1 MSDIIQVRRELSKK
15 YILGKG
21 LEIGALQN
29 PLPISEKAQVIYI
42 DKIDVP
48 TAYNIHYQELKGQK
62 LANVDVLDDGETL
75 NVIPPGSQDFIIANH
90 FLEHTQN
97 PIKSIEVHLS
107 RLKLGGILFYAV
119 PNKNKTFD
127 LNRPLTTFEH
137 ILQDYKNGPESSY
150 DNHVQ
155 EWVELVDKIVEPSL
169 QKQRI
174 EHIKKINYSIHFH
187 VWDEDTF
194 FDFLEKTNKLLNYPY
209 IIEEHVKNVENE
221 SIAIL
226 CKSKTE
232 LERLQDYSIL
242 DKRQLAIKILLE
254 IYNERKDLQDAF
266 PEAAKGKD
274 LLRLLGWAKQ
284 YGIHCDPRL
293 FRFFNYYGNS

>member
-42 DKIDVP
+42 GKIDVP

-62 LANVDVLDDGETL
+62 LANVDVLDDGEKL

-174 EHIKKINYSIHFH
+174 EQIKKINYSIHFH

-266 PEAAKGKD
+266 PEAAKGED
-274 LLRLLGWAKQ
+274 LSRLLGWTKQ

-293 FRFFNYYGNS
+293 FRFF

>member
-62 LANVDVLDDGETL
+62 LANVDVLDDGEKL
-75 NVIPPGSQDFIIANH
+75 NVIPLGSQDFIIANH

-127 LNRPLTTFEH
+127 LNRPLTSFEH

-150 DNHVQ
+150 DQHLQ
-155 EWVELVDKIVEPSL
+155 EWVELVDKITEPSL

-187 VWDEDTF
+187 VWNEDTLL
-194 FDFLEKTNKLLNYPY
+194 DFLEKTNKLLNYPY
-209 IIEEHVKNVENE
+209 IIEEHVKNVGNEN
-221 SIAIL
+221 IAIL

-232 LERLQDYSIL
+232 LDKLQDYSII
-242 DKRQLAIKILLE
+242 DKKQLAINILLE
-254 IYNERKDLQDAF
+254 IYGERKDLQDAF
-266 PEAAKGKD
+266 PEATNGEN
-274 LLRLLGWAKQ
+274 LSRIFGWAKQ

-293 FRFFNYYGNS
+293 FRFSNYYENS

>member
-62 LANVDVLDDGETL
+62 LANVDVLDDGEKL

-174 EHIKKINYSIHFH
+174 EQIKKINYSIHFH

-266 PEAAKGKD
+266 PEAAKGED
-274 LLRLLGWAKQ
+274 LSRLLGWTKQ

-293 FRFFNYYGNS
+293 FRFF